1 MKSNKKDKNIKT
13 NVYLEN
19 DFHQLK
25 LLLSKNK
32 IKNKKIL
39 LLIDKSLKNKIT
51 KELIELFSENNSIF
65 IYKDKSKEI
74 NKNLNTA
81 NKILGL
87 LNKYKFDNEDYIVSI
102 GDSFFID
109 IGGVVSFIYNKKINF
124 IILPYTLSS
133 MINYTVFNN
142 YYLNTNDAIS
152 VIKANKKPLF
162 VYCNLT
168 LLNYLNYERYILG
181 IASAIRLSLIKDKKL
196 FQFIEKRKDDII
208 DKNLSV
214 IHYIINQTI
223 KINKYF
229 YKLMLTNDK
238 NYITYD
244 FALELTKLIQVIEH
258 FNYKFDYALA
268 IAINK
273 LLEFNNF
280 NKRNLVYS
288 LLNYFK
294 FDLNYNKDI
303 IKISEDNNN
312 SNKKQIILLSRI
324 GKAYIYNYAKK

>member
-1 MKSNKKDKNIKT
+1 MKSKKNDKNIKT

-25 LLLSKNK
+25 LLLSKNR

-39 LLIDKSLKNKIT
+39 LLIDKSLKNKIN

-65 IYKDKSKEI
+65 IYKDKSKDK
-74 NKNLNTA
+74 NKNLTTV
-81 NKILGL
+81 NKVLVL
-87 LNKYKFDNEDYIVSI
+87 LNKFKFDNDDYIVSI
-102 GDSFFID
+102 GDSFLID
-109 IGGVVSFIYNKKINF
+109 IGGVVSSIYYKALNY
-124 IILPYTLSS
+124 IILPSTLSS

-142 YYLNTNDAIS
+142 YYLNNNDSIS
-152 VIKANKKPLF
+152 IIKTNKKPIF
-162 VYCNLT
+162 VYSNLT

-196 FQFIEKRKDDII
+196 FQFIEKRKEDIVE
-208 DKNLSV
+208 KNLSV

-229 YKLMLTNDK
+229 YKLMLNNDK
-238 NYITYD
+238 SFKTYE
-244 FALELTKLIQVIEH
+244 FALEYTKIIQKLEH

-273 LLEFNNF
+273 VLEFNNF
-280 NKRNLVYS
+280 DKKDSVYT

-294 FDLNYNKDI
+294 FDLNYKKDI
-303 IKISEDNNN
+303 VKILENN
-312 SNKKQIILLSRI
+312 SMNNRKQIILLSRI